1 MKNKFLKFAFFGAVM
16 GSMPL
21 MSQAQMTSMSANELA
36 AISGQSLGQSYMINV
51 GQVAH
56 FQVPGLSQI
65 NVQVGPVNV
74 GMVSSMVQ
82 SSFPVPVN
90 NARSAGLYLVNAKVL
105 TPINMVVS
113 SKVPFVGGMITPI
126 SITYMVP

>member
-21 MSQAQMTSMSANELA
+21 MSQAQMTSMSAAELA
-36 AISGQSLGQSYMINV
+36 AVSGQGFVVSIGTRPI
-51 GQVAH
+51 
-56 FQVPGLSQI
+56 FQVPGLSQM

-74 GMVSSMVQ
+74 GMVSSMIE
-82 SSFPVPVN
+82 SSFAVPVS
-90 NARSAGLYLVNAKVL
+90 NARTTGLYLVNTKVL

-113 SKVPFVGGMITPI
+113 TKVPFVGGMITPI
-126 SITYMVP
+126 SISYMPVAP

>member
-36 AISGQSLGQSYMINV
+36 AVAGQGYMINV
-51 GQVAH
+51 GQIAH
-56 FQVPGLSQI
+56 FQVPGLSQM

-74 GMVSSMVQ
+74 GMVSSMVE
-82 SSFPVPVN
+82 SSFSVPVN
-90 NARSAGLYLVNAKVL
+90 NARNTGLYLVNTKVL
-105 TPINMVVS
+105 SPINMVVS
-113 SKVPFVGGMITPI
+113 TKVPFVGGMIAPI
-126 SITYMVP
+126 SIIYMAP